1 MSSLHQ
7 DRLLA
12 QGSEPT
18 TGSAP
23 ALATGRG
30 TTRRPAE
37 KKATATVPTQRQG
50 MASDSE
56 ATSTRTDRSTRPA
69 RTRRTAGATSDATKT
84 PAAQAAAA
92 EPLDSPVDVTGEA
105 PAVVADVAAKRPLAR
120 LLHRRPPRGRRGRAP
135 RRRRRRRGE
144 ESACAVAPPPPA
156 AAPPPPGAL
165 PGRRARRCA
174 ERQRRLCRRGRRPC
188 HRDHG
193 PVGQRG
199 EGARHPGH

>member
-30 TTRRPAE
+30 TSRRPAE

-50 MASDSE
+50 MASAPE
-56 ATSTRTDRSTRPA
+56 ATPPRRDGPTRPPGP
-69 RTRRTAGATSDATKT
+69 RRTAGATSDATKP

-92 EPLDSPVDVTGEA
+92 EPLDSPVDVT
-105 PAVVADVAAKRPLAR
+105 
-120 LLHRRPPRGRRGRAP
+120 
-135 RRRRRRRGE
+135 
-144 ESACAVAPPPPA
+144 
-156 AAPPPPGAL
+156 
-165 PGRRARRCA
+165 
-174 ERQRRLCRRGRRPC
+174 
-188 HRDHG
+188 
-193 PVGQRG
+193 
-199 EGARHPGH
+199 